1 MFPVIVIATR
11 ATCGSRP
18 LLVITVVQWSGT
30 KGISLGYF
38 DRRVVAITGAGT
50 GIGRELAIQLAR
62 SGAALALS
70 GNVEEPLA
78 ETAQRCT
85 TAGARASVTVV
96 DVTDRE
102 AVTAFATSTAE
113 HFGRV
118 DAVINN
124 AGILYAGD
132 VLASGYADIER
143 VMDVDFW
150 GVVHGTKAFLPHIL
164 RSDRGHVVNLSSA
177 FGLMAAPG
185 YSAYNAAKF
194 PVRGFTEAL
203 RQEMDS
209 AGHPVKVTCVF
220 PGGVRTSIARTAAA
234 APGVDLGEVA
244 DSFDRRIAR
253 TDPAEAA
260 RVILRGVERGRARV
274 LVGPDARVV
283 DAVTR
288 LLGPAYQW
296 LLPAAK
302 RRAG

>member
-1 MFPVIVIATR
+1 
-11 ATCGSRP
+11 
-18 LLVITVVQWSGT
+18 
-30 KGISLGYF
+30 LGYF

-50 GIGRELAIQLAR
+50 GIGRELAIQLAQ
-62 SGAALALS
+62 SGAVLALS
-70 GNVEEPLA
+70 GNLEEPLA
-78 ETAQRCT
+78 ETAERCT
-85 TAGARASVTVV
+85 ETGARVSATVV

-102 AVTAFATSTAE
+102 AVTAFAAETAQR
-113 HFGRV
+113 FGRV

-124 AGILYAGD
+124 AGILYTGE
-132 VLASGYADIER
+132 VLASEYADVQR

-150 GVVHGTKAFLPHIL
+150 GVVHGTTAFLPHIL

-194 PVRGFTEAL
+194 AVRGFTEAL

-220 PGGVRTSIARTAAA
+220 PGGVRTSIARTATA
-234 APGVDLGEVA
+234 APGVDLGEVV

>member
-1 MFPVIVIATR
+1 M
-11 ATCGSRP
+11 
-18 LLVITVVQWSGT
+18 
-30 KGISLGYF
+30 GYF

-70 GNVEEPLA
+70 DNA
-78 ETAQRCT
+78 EGPPTETTERC
-85 TAGARASVTVV
+85 ANIGARVAATVV

-102 AVTAFATSTAE
+102 AVSAFAASTVE
-113 HFGRV
+113 RFGRV

-124 AGILYAGD
+124 AGILYTGD
-132 VLASGYADIER
+132 VLASEYVDVER

-150 GVVHGTKAFLPHIL
+150 GVMHGTKAFLPHL
-164 RSDRGHVVNLSSA
+164 LQSDRGHVVNLSSA

-194 PVRGFTEAL
+194 AVRGFTEAL
-203 RQEMDS
+203 RQEMES
-209 AGHPVKVTCVF
+209 AGRPVKVTYVF

-288 LLGPAYQW
+288 LLGLAYQW